1 MSRKISV
8 YVDEDL
14 HRALKAAAS
23 LQGLSLS
30 EFMVGAAKRALHAP
44 SRQEAMAR
52 MDVVRDSV
60 RDRFSPESIR
70 EMREEGRRTWPKV

>member
-14 HRALKAAAS
+14 HRTLKAAAS
-23 LQGLSLS
+23 LRGLSLS
-30 EFMVGAAKRALHAP
+30 EFMVGAAKQALHAP
-44 SRQEAMAR
+44 SRREAMAR

-60 RDRFSPESIR
+60 RDRFTPESIR
-70 EMREEGRRTWPKV
+70 EMREEGRRTWPKE